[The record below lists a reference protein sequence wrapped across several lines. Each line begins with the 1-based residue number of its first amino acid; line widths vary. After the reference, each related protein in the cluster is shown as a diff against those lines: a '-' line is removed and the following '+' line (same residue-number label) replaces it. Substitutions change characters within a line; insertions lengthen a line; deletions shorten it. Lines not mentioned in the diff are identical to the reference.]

1 MESVNVK
8 MTDRE
13 VGQALAAKV
22 NAVIEGHRSEAW
34 EAS

>member
-1 MESVNVK
+1 MEIVNVK

-13 VGQALAAKV
+13 VGQALVAKV
-22 NAVIEGHRSEAW
+22 NAVIEGHHAEAW